1 MNLEYISFLQSG
13 NLNFQAFTRWL
24 ENQIRAWNILT
35 LKLQAISSTFLNFHA
50 KGGEANTRITYFTKM
65 VETKW
70 WNNTILIACLNYGKC
85 HTSNCFLLKHYIE
98 KMSMVAAI
106 CKKHDLSTKN
116 GSMWL
121 RHKKTNQFMYV
132 PFQPTIKRCYAD
144 GNQKT
149 NQFLLHL
156 YQSQILQSLVSGLS
170 SGLRMMFKLN
180 VSLFP
185 VLASSA
191 APLMRFISIFPALCT
206 PF

>member
-1 MNLEYISFLQSG
+1 
-13 NLNFQAFTRWL
+13 
-24 ENQIRAWNILT
+24 
-35 LKLQAISSTFLNFHA
+35 
-50 KGGEANTRITYFTKM
+50 
-65 VETKW
+65 
-70 WNNTILIACLNYGKC
+70 
-85 HTSNCFLLKHYIE
+85 
-98 KMSMVAAI
+98 
-106 CKKHDLSTKN
+106 
-116 GSMWL
+116 
-121 RHKKTNQFMYV
+121 MYV

>member
-1 MNLEYISFLQSG
+1 MANATPPTAFCRSIILKRCQWLQQFARSM
-13 NLNFQAFTRWL
+13 
-24 ENQIRAWNILT
+24 ILG
-35 LKLQAISSTFLNFHA
+35 Q
-50 KGGEANTRITYFTKM
+50 KM
-65 VETKW
+65 DRCDYDSKQ
-70 WNNTILIACLNYGKC
+70 N
-85 HTSNCFLLKHYIE
+85 
-98 KMSMVAAI
+98 
-106 CKKHDLSTKN
+106 
-116 GSMWL
+116 
-121 RHKKTNQFMYV
+121 FMYV

-191 APLMRFISIFPALCT
+191 APLMGFISIFPALCT

>member
-1 MNLEYISFLQSG
+1 MDRCDYDSKQN
-13 NLNFQAFTRWL
+13 
-24 ENQIRAWNILT
+24 
-35 LKLQAISSTFLNFHA
+35 
-50 KGGEANTRITYFTKM
+50 
-65 VETKW
+65 
-70 WNNTILIACLNYGKC
+70 
-85 HTSNCFLLKHYIE
+85 
-98 KMSMVAAI
+98 
-106 CKKHDLSTKN
+106 
-116 GSMWL
+116 
-121 RHKKTNQFMYV
+121 FMYV

-156 YQSQILQSLVSGLS
+156 YQSQILQGLVSGLS

-206 PF
+206 PFQFSLIQQYTSPKKNSQEKTSNTTVYISNFQEKRSNHFFLRCRCGMPKHTSLALMNTFQKYVSKVS

>member
-1 MNLEYISFLQSG
+1 MDRCDYDSKQN
-13 NLNFQAFTRWL
+13 
-24 ENQIRAWNILT
+24 
-35 LKLQAISSTFLNFHA
+35 
-50 KGGEANTRITYFTKM
+50 
-65 VETKW
+65 
-70 WNNTILIACLNYGKC
+70 
-85 HTSNCFLLKHYIE
+85 
-98 KMSMVAAI
+98 
-106 CKKHDLSTKN
+106 
-116 GSMWL
+116 
-121 RHKKTNQFMYV
+121 FMYV

-206 PF
+206 PFQFSLIQQYTSAKKNFQEKTSNTTVYISSKNFLKKSNYFFLRCRCGMPKHTSLALMNTFQKYVSKVS

>member
-1 MNLEYISFLQSG
+1 M
-13 NLNFQAFTRWL
+13 
-24 ENQIRAWNILT
+24 
-35 LKLQAISSTFLNFHA
+35 
-50 KGGEANTRITYFTKM
+50 
-65 VETKW
+65 
-70 WNNTILIACLNYGKC
+70 
-85 HTSNCFLLKHYIE
+85 
-98 KMSMVAAI
+98 
-106 CKKHDLSTKN
+106 DLCDYDT
-116 GSMWL
+116 
-121 RHKKTNQFMYV
+121 KKTNQFMYV

-156 YQSQILQSLVSGLS
+156 YQSQILQSLVSGPS

-206 PF
+206 PFQFSLIQQYTSPKKNSQEKNIKYNSIHQLKKLSRKKIKSFFLVVQMWDAKTYISSSHEHFPKICF

>member
-1 MNLEYISFLQSG
+1 MDRCDYDSKQN
-13 NLNFQAFTRWL
+13 
-24 ENQIRAWNILT
+24 
-35 LKLQAISSTFLNFHA
+35 
-50 KGGEANTRITYFTKM
+50 
-65 VETKW
+65 
-70 WNNTILIACLNYGKC
+70 
-85 HTSNCFLLKHYIE
+85 
-98 KMSMVAAI
+98 
-106 CKKHDLSTKN
+106 
-116 GSMWL
+116 
-121 RHKKTNQFMYV
+121 FMYV

-206 PF
+206 PFQFSLIQQYTSPKKTLKKKHQIQQYTSAKKKLSRKKVKSFFLAVQMWDAKTYISSSHEHFPKICF